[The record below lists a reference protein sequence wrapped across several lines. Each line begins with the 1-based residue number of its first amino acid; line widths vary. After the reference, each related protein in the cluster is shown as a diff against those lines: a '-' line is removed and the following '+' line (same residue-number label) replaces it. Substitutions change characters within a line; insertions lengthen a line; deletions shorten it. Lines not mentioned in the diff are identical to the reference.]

1 MAKGYLI
8 HYASPYYDPVKAH
21 EYYEQH
27 KKLKG
32 RGVTLND
39 EGNAAKEYVTKRLK
53 EERDTKISNSKT
65 TIRNLESQKRSRD
78 QQREIHKQQMQ
89 NGIDRLK
96 KDLESMSPEDRTKYK
111 ADIQEKIS
119 ALREANAAQREK
131 LSEEYSIAVKGHRAD
146 HKSRT
151 EAARQDYTKKLE
163 NEMGKIYDD
172 DSLVKSRTGSGKS
185 AGSVQEQIAAKRK
198 EYEDSLKK
206 TKKK

>member
-65 TIRNLESQKRSRD
+65 TMERNLESQKRSRD
-78 QQREIHKQQMQ
+78 QQREMHKQQMQ

-96 KDLESMSPEDRTKYK
+96 KNLESMSPEDKAKYK
-111 ADIQEKIS
+111 DAIQEKIS
-119 ALREANAAQREK
+119 ALREANSAQREK
-131 LSEEYSIAVKGHRAD
+131 LS
-146 HKSRT
+146 
-151 EAARQDYTKKLE
+151 
-163 NEMGKIYDD
+163 
-172 DSLVKSRTGSGKS
+172 
-185 AGSVQEQIAAKRK
+185 
-198 EYEDSLKK
+198 
-206 TKKK
+206 